1 MGRDATHE
9 DDEDEKRKRHR
20 FKRVPTRNGEAGA
33 LTYSDVTSRF
43 QNINVLGFSHL
54 ILSHTDKTA
63 EKLKGY
69 VSADMYW

>member
-33 LTYSDVTSRF
+33 LMYLDLASRF
-43 QNINVLGFSHL
+43 QNINVLGFSQQMFVMNEPA
-54 ILSHTDKTA
+54 I
-63 EKLKGY
+63 
-69 VSADMYW
+69 